1 MFEVLRGNGSG
12 DSSGQRPGQE
22 IGSTPSSSTPSSS
35 TASGD
40 SSDSRSR
47 RRVELDDPAKGP
59 ISSRRLPPLSEGNT
73 STDDP
78 TWQGDTDSFLSGT
91 IEFRKA
97 TVLVFALAFVVL
109 LALSYLS
116 GKSNSTPPPPAG
128 LVDMQNTPLADDAPW
143 AVLDPEPE
151 IRPAVK
157 NIIQDDVA
165 GGDGAEDAVAPT
177 HPAEPEVLASQTL
190 YAVMIGQQLSSDP
203 AVIDKLVQYVDSG
216 LDSARARV
224 RLTDSRRGKRFSV
237 FVGPFPDLDAAR
249 TVLREIQVLRP
260 HAGVRFRDAFPTK
273 MVFSAE
279 ELQNYQSGN

>member
-1 MFEVLRGNGSG
+1 M
-12 DSSGQRPGQE
+12 
-22 IGSTPSSSTPSSS
+22 
-35 TASGD
+35 
-40 SSDSRSR
+40 
-47 RRVELDDPAKGP
+47 DDPAKGP

-73 STDDP
+73 STDDS
-78 TWQGDTDSFLSGT
+78 TWQGDSNSLLSGT
-91 IEFRKA
+91 IEFRRA

-109 LALSYLS
+109 LALAYLS
-116 GKSNSTPPPPAG
+116 GKSNSTPLPPAG
-128 LVDMQNTPLADDAPW
+128 LAEMQNTPLAEEAPW

-151 IRPAVK
+151 IRPAVR
-157 NIIQDDVA
+157 NIIQEDA
-165 GGDGAEDAVAPT
+165 AGDGDAGDVTAVAPT
-177 HPAEPEVLASQTL
+177 PAGEPEVLTSQTL

-203 AVIDKLVQYVDSG
+203 AVVDKLVQYVDSG
-216 LDSARARV
+216 LTSARARV

-249 TVLREIQVLRP
+249 SVLREIQVLRP